1 MVPKSNICRDWLQ
14 EKCTNGEQCGYAHQ
28 KDEAPSIAKSTKS
41 KSNTASK
48 NIILRNLWIPEPL
61 MLGFDW

>member
-1 MVPKSNICRDWLQ
+1 MVPKSKICRDWLQ